1 MVHGDTKAR
10 RPFFFRRACI
20 NYSASLCLCVLNLKP
35 RRIFRLKNK
44 KVLISFGCLRR
55 EGREKN
61 YGRQRNYIMTAIE
74 LNAQLLREISN
85 IADNE
90 SYLQK
95 TLDFITKLT
104 KSKSSTTVRGQAYLT
119 MLERL
124 SDYQEYKKGWDGDD
138 ALPISTLVVKNF
150 KKVLQKSTDS
160 DLDGW
165 TIYPAANGTLLLQH
179 KERKSGI
186 NIGTQGFSYYATQ
199 NGEVKG
205 ENHLKFS
212 PKAILETM
220 KRI

>member
-1 MVHGDTKAR
+1 
-10 RPFFFRRACI
+10 
-20 NYSASLCLCVLNLKP
+20 
-35 RRIFRLKNK
+35 
-44 KVLISFGCLRR
+44 
-55 EGREKN
+55 
-61 YGRQRNYIMTAIE
+61 MTAIE
-74 LNAQLLREISN
+74 LNARLLREISY

-95 TLDFITKLT
+95 TLDFVAKLT
-104 KSKSSTTVRGQAYLT
+104 KSKSSSMVRGQAYT
-119 MLERL
+119 IMLERL

-138 ALPISTLVVKNF
+138 ALPISSIVVKNF
-150 KKVLQKSTDS
+150 KKVLQQSVDS
-160 DLDGW
+160 DLQGW

-186 NIGTQGFSYYATQ
+186 NIGTQGYSYYVNQDGVVT
-199 NGEVKG
+199 G